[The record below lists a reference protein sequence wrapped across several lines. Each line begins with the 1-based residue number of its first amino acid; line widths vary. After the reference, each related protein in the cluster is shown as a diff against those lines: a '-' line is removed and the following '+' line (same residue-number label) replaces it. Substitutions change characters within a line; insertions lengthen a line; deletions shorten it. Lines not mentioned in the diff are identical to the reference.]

1 MNFFYNPTV
10 LVVGDVDVEKFC
22 GAYGLFSPKVSRLDP
37 AEFETFN
44 DLLEAISKAI
54 RANQPDFVLIRGEGE
69 EVIVG
74 DRFGILEP
82 PEGAIVLADKKEG
95 GMV

>member
-37 AEFETFN
+37 AEFETEEE
-44 DLLEAISKAI
+44 LIEAIGEAI
-54 RANQPDFVLIRGEGE
+54 RATQPDFVLIRGEGE

-82 PEGAIVLADKKEG
+82 PEGAIVLVDKKEG
-95 GMV
+95 GVI